1 MAEKNRRKVTL
12 DARLS
17 SAAAFVRENSV
28 VADIGTDHAYIP
40 IYLIEQGIADFAIAS
55 DINRGPLERAR
66 QNAAD
71 HGVSDRMR
79 FALADGLSGVEP
91 EREGVRDIVI
101 CGMGGELI
109 ASIIDAS
116 EYPKKEGVRLIL
128 QPMSQAARLRQYLSG
143 AGFATVGGA
152 LCRAQ
157 DKLYQ
162 CIVCEYTGKACSLS
176 PAELELGAENI
187 EAEASPLFFEMLAN
201 LIKKTER
208 AIEGQRLGG
217 IDTARPE
224 ALLSELYTIKT
235 KKENELK

>member
-1 MAEKNRRKVTL
+1 MTMNNIPVL
-12 DARLS
+12 DSRLS
-17 SAAAFVRENSV
+17 LAASFVREGAV
-28 VADIGTDHAYIP
+28 CADIGTDHAYIP
-40 IYLIEQGIADFAIAS
+40 IYLLLSGKCESTIAA
-55 DINRGPLERAR
+55 DINEGPLERAR
-66 QNAAD
+66 INAARYGID
-71 HGVSDRMR
+71 EGIT
-79 FALADGLSGVEP
+79 FCLADGLSTLPLEEAGVT
-91 EREGVRDIVI
+91 DIVI

-152 LCRAQ
+152 LSRAQ

-217 IDTARPE
+217 IDTARLE